1 MCMIIIMLMLTITIP
16 YLCLLV
22 KPQSQVTKT
31 AVSITVSIIVLLL
44 IAIVVV
50 LGLLGCVIYFKQRN
64 KDFHF
69 QVKYKRKVDDDDEL
83 HTLDAPP
90 ENYNF
95 ESDNKSELNSADTL
109 HKDPDC
115 SKKPVDSEPHL
126 ESVV

>member
-1 MCMIIIMLMLTITIP
+1 MHDHMLMLTITIP

-31 AVSITVSIIVLLL
+31 PVSITVSIVVLL
-44 IAIVVV
+44 IVIVVV
-50 LGLLGCVIYFKQRN
+50 LGLLGCVIYF
-64 KDFHF
+64 
-69 QVKYKRKVDDDDEL
+69 RKVDDDDEL
-83 HTLDAPP
+83 HTPDAPP

-126 ESVV
+126 ESMV